1 MMPDPRRVE
10 IDQNYD
16 FFQRNLK
23 QMLPLHEGEYALLRQ
38 REIVGYFG
46 AVGDAYREAIGR
58 YPDRLFSI
66 QLVTREP
73 VELGNWSVALA

>member
-1 MMPDPRRVE
+1 MTDLRRAE

-23 QMLPLHEGEYALLRQ
+23 RMLSRHEGQYALLRHK
-38 REIVGYFG
+38 EIVGYYA
-46 AVGDAYREAIGR
+46 AVGEAYRDAVGR
-58 YPDRLFSI
+58 FPDRLFSI

-73 VELGNWSVALA
+73 VELGNWSVAVA

>member
-1 MMPDPRRVE
+1 MLDLRRVE

-23 QMLPLHEGEYALLRQ
+23 RILVRHEGEYALLRQ
-38 REIVGYFG
+38 KEIIGYYG
-46 AVGDAYREAIGR
+46 AVGDAYRDAIAR
-58 YPDRLFSI
+58 FPDRLFSI

-73 VELGNWSVALA
+73 VELGNWSIAVA